1 MHFPRLSAL
10 VFAGALA
17 LAAAAAHADNLKL
30 RAAGNLV
37 ATGLIQQTREQ
48 PFFENFAK
56 NTGTPIDV
64 DYKPMDVLGV
74 KDADGLRVLKSG
86 LFDIVTLRLA
96 QVSRDEPF
104 FLGPDIVGLSTDYE
118 TARKVVDAYRAAFDK
133 RLQERY
139 NGKLLGVYPFGP
151 QVVFC
156 KVPVGS
162 LADLKGRKVRVYDQS
177 LAKFIERLGGI
188 PVTLSFGETQQALE
202 RGVTDC
208 AITGP
213 SSANSAGWPE
223 VTTHFMPVGFQ
234 IALNAYAMNLAKWN
248 ALPADQKAKL
258 TEAFGKFEKEVWA
271 YSKDLFDDASRCN
284 VGKEPCKTGKKFAMT
299 DVPVKPADVKLVHEA
314 LTSVSLPTWSE
325 LCDKSYDK
333 CSATWKQ
340 TVGPVVGI
348 K

>member
-1 MHFPRLSAL
+1 L
-10 VFAGALA
+10 
-17 LAAAAAHADNLKL
+17 LAAALTVALSAQADNAKL
-30 RAAGNLV
+30 RVAGSLV
-37 ATGLIQQTREQ
+37 AGGLIQQNKEQ

-56 NTGTPIDV
+56 HTGLPIDA

-104 FLGPDIVGLSTDYE
+104 FLGPDIVGLSTDYDV
-118 TARKVVDAYRAAFDK
+118 ARKVVDAYRESFDK
-133 RLQERY
+133 RLQERHG
-139 NGKLLGVYPFGP
+139 GKLLGIYPFGP

-156 KVPVGS
+156 KVPITG
-162 LADLKGRKVRVYDQS
+162 LADLKGKKVRVYDQS
-177 LAKFIERLGGI
+177 LAKFIEKLGGI
-188 PVTLSFGETQQALE
+188 PVTIPFGETQQALE

-223 VTTHFMPVGFQ
+223 VTTHFMPIGFQ
-234 IALNAYAMNLAKWN
+234 IALNAYAMNLSKWN
-248 ALPADQKAKL
+248 ALSADQKTKI
-258 TEAFGKFEKEVWA
+258 TDAFKKFEMEVWA
-271 YSKDLFDDASRCN
+271 YSRELFEDASRCN
-284 VGKEPCKTGKKFAMT
+284 VGKEPCKTVKKFAMK
-299 DVPVKPADVKLVHEA
+299 DVPVKASDQQMIRDA
-314 LTSVSLPTWSE
+314 LTTVSLPIWSE

-340 TVGPVVGI
+340 AIGPVVGI
-348 K
+348 H